1 MSLLDEFP
9 HRCTIQR
16 RKRSN
21 DRKIGNVETRIVE
34 QTDVECWEMQA
45 SASEIKDYERKGM
58 KVSKKIFF
66 ASNPN
71 VTERHEIVITKRNGV
86 AVPTSSQVIQDVSSE
101 AREDASAGLGVVWR
115 VMTSDDTG
123 NRT

>member
-21 DRKIGNVETRIVE
+21 DGKMGNVETRIVE
-34 QTDVECWEMQA
+34 QTDVECWEQQA
-45 SASEIKDYERKGM
+45 SATEVKDYERKGM

-66 ASNPN
+66 ISNPN
-71 VTERHEIVITKRNGV
+71 VTERHEIIITKRNGV
-86 AVPTSSQVIQDVSSE
+86 AVPAASQVIQDVSSE